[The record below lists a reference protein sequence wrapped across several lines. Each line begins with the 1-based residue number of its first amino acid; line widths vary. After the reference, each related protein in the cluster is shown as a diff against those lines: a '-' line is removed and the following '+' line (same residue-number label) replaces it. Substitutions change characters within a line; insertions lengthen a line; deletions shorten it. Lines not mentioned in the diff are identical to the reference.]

1 MRDTAREAVSA
12 QLRKAAT
19 HRRILKLALQLE
31 IQLSDLSVF
40 DTFGSKEDITFS
52 IK

>member
-1 MRDTAREAVSA
+1 
-12 QLRKAAT
+12 
-19 HRRILKLALQLE
+19 LE